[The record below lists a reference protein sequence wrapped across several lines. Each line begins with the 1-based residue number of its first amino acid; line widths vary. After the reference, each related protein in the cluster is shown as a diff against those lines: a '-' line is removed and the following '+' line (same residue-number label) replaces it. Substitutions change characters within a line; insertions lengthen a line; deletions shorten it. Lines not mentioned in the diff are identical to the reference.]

1 MKASATANSTS
12 SLETIEKTFD
22 LLKANQYVIA
32 STTARERIEKLKKFH
47 RVFLQYRPAIKDAM
61 LLDFHKHPFE
71 VDLTEIYTVT
81 SALKHAKRN
90 LRRWMSKHR
99 TSTPLSLIGS
109 RSHIRYEPKGVVLI
123 ISPWNFPVTLTFGPL
138 ISAVAAGNAV
148 ILKPSEQTPNTAYVM
163 QQIVEEVFEPD
174 EVVLLQGGIETSK
187 SLLSLP
193 FNHIFFTGSSRVG
206 KIVMESAAKHL
217 ASVTLELGGK
227 SPTIVDESADIDQ
240 AARTITW
247 VKCINNGQICIA
259 PDHVLVHEKVK
270 EKFIDTVNLYLRKFF
285 GEDAFMEPSYARLVN
300 ENHFG
305 KVNDLLENA
314 IANGAK
320 VRAGGQKKIEDQYM
334 EPTVLTHIPDHA
346 DIMQEE
352 IFGPVLPVQSF
363 QNISELITQLNT
375 KEKPLALYIYSRNRK
390 NIRQIIEGTRTGGT
404 CINSCGIHF
413 FNNNLPFGGSNFSGI
428 GKGHGWFGFESFSNA
443 RAVYNQFMPSVLE
456 ILVPPYN
463 KFKQKIVDLAIK
475 YL

>member
-1 MKASATANSTS
+1 MPTYTREEIDN
-12 SLETIEKTFD
+12 TFII
-22 LLKANQYVIA
+22 LKANQFAVG
-32 STTARERIEKLKKFH
+32 STNARERIEKLKKFH
-47 RVFLQYRPAIKDAM
+47 RIFLQYRQAIKEAM
-61 LLDFHKHPFE
+61 FLDFRKHAFE

-81 SALKHAKRN
+81 SELKHTKRN
-90 LRRWMSKHR
+90 LRRWMGKH
-99 TSTPLSLIGS
+99 STPTPLALIGS
-109 RSHIRYEPKGVVLI
+109 RSYIHYEAKGVVLI

-138 ISAVAAGNAV
+138 IAAIAAGNTV
-148 ILKPSEQTPNTAYVM
+148 IVKPSEQTPNTALVM

-187 SLLSLP
+187 ILLSLP

-217 ASVTLELGGK
+217 TSVTLELGGK
-227 SPTIVDESADIDQ
+227 SPTIVDETANIDQ

-259 PDHVLVHEKVK
+259 PDHVWVYEKVK
-270 EKFIDTVNLYLRKFF
+270 EKFIISVNLYLKKYYS
-285 GEDAFMEPSYARLVN
+285 EDAHKEPSYARLVN
-300 ENHFG
+300 ENHFK
-305 KVNDLLENA
+305 KVNELFKNA
-314 IANGAK
+314 IEKGAK
-320 VRAGGQKKIEDQYM
+320 VRAGGQSKGEENYM
-334 EPTVLTHIPDHA
+334 DPTVLTDIPEGT
-346 DIMQEE
+346 DIMKEE

-363 QNISELITQLNT
+363 QNISELITQLNK
-375 KEKPLALYIYSRNRK
+375 KEKPLALYIYSRNQK

-443 RAVYNQFMPSVLE
+443 RAVYNQFMPSALE

-463 KFKQKIVDLAIK
+463 RFKQRIIDLAIK